1 VFAILEA
8 GLPGLFWSSRAP
20 KSVSKA
26 LFGYFLFDNDY
37 LRLSVLVVVIATA
50 WAYK

>member
-1 VFAILEA
+1 V
-8 GLPGLFWSSRAP
+8 GLSGLFWSLRAP

-26 LFGYFLFDNDY
+26 LFGYFLFDNEHLH
-37 LRLSVLVVVIATA
+37 LRVLLAVTATA